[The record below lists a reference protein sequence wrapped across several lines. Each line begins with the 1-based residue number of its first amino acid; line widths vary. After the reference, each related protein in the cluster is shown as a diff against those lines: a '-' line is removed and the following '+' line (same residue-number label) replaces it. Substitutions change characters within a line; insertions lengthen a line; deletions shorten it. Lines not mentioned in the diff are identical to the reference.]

1 MRGITS
7 TLDNLINLTWP
18 MIIVSM
24 VIIISLRICYLIRK
38 HEHVVF
44 YKEIIMLTMIIYVLM
59 LFQVVTVQD
68 VVSWSSNNFI
78 PFKEIF
84 RYRIGSRLFFKNIIG
99 NLLLF
104 LPFGLFSSY
113 SLKNDDKP
121 SLVIFLTILAS
132 VTIEC
137 VQMAIG
143 RVFDVDDILLNTFGG
158 YLGFLIYK
166 LIYKLKNSAPSFC
179 QKEWFLNIVSIIILL
194 CAVAILGRW

>member
-7 TLDNLINLTWP
+7 TIDGLINMTWP
-18 MIIVSM
+18 MLIVSM
-24 VIIISLRICYLIRK
+24 VIIISLRICFLVRK
-38 HEHVVF
+38 KEHVVL

-84 RYRIGSRLFFKNIIG
+84 RYRFGSRLFFKNIIG
-99 NLLLF
+99 NVLLF

-113 SLKNDDKP
+113 TLKIHDKARLIV
-121 SLVIFLTILAS
+121 SLTILAS
-132 VTIEC
+132 ITIEC

-143 RVFDVDDILLNTFGG
+143 RVFDVDDILLNTLGG
-158 YLGFLIYK
+158 YVGFLLYK
-166 LIYKLKNSAPSFC
+166 LIYKVKTNAPDFC
-179 QKEWFLNIVSIIILL
+179 QKEWFLNIVSVIILL
-194 CAVAILGRW
+194 CVIAFISR

>member
-1 MRGITS
+1 
-7 TLDNLINLTWP
+7 
-18 MIIVSM
+18 
-24 VIIISLRICYLIRK
+24 
-38 HEHVVF
+38 
-44 YKEIIMLTMIIYVLM
+44 M